1 MACKDTSI
9 VYPLLADIF
18 YPIVEQKAYGN
29 LEKQWILNKT
39 VACFFAPA
47 SRKAKQEVQPDMSIA
62 IDQILVGRTKC
73 DPRISNANSQN
84 SVTNVIISNI
94 RDANGNPIY
103 IETSGVRANKSTIFE
118 IATNEPI
125 VGPFGTVEYYSITLR
140 RSENQGINVWYL

>member
-9 VYPLLADIF
+9 IYPLLADIY
-18 YPIVEQKAYGN
+18 YPNVEQKGYGN
-29 LEKQWILNKT
+29 IEKEWILNKT

-47 SRKAKQEVQPDMSIA
+47 SRKSKQEVQPEMSVS
-62 IDQILVGRTKC
+62 IDQLLIGRTKC
-73 DPRISNANSQN
+73 DVRVSSLNTQN

-94 RDANGNPIY
+94 RDAYGNPIY

-125 VGPFGTVEYYSITLR
+125 VGPFGTVEYYSVTIR
-140 RSENQGINVWYL
+140 RSENQGINV